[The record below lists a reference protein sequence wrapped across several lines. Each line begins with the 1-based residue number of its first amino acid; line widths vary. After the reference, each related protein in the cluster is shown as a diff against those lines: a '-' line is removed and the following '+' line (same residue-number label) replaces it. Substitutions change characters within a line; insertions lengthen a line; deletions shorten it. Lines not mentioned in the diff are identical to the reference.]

1 MHLSSRTGSQLVFK
15 NANQLVLS
23 EKQYAY
29 FHRIDKWIEQN
40 KKAKSIQPISY
51 LRNLTKED
59 NLEIYDTLY
68 HKRLSAQV
76 AAFEKGREEF
86 IALSLEDQCVFLSNA
101 LHLFQCNA
109 MSADLTLCG
118 GVGRAGVLVLNSDIT
133 KLTNIKLI
141 FQSVTGLF
149 ENELDLASL

>member
-1 MHLSSRTGSQLVFK
+1 M
-15 NANQLVLS
+15 LS
-23 EKQYAY
+23 EQQYAY
-29 FHRIDKWIEQN
+29 FHRIDKWLEQN
-40 KKAKSIQPISY
+40 KKYKSVQPISY

-68 HKRLSAQV
+68 QKLRDTVYHKRLSAQV
-76 AAFEKGREEF
+76 AAFEKGREKF
-86 IALSLEDQCVFLSNA
+86 IALSLEEQCIFLSNA
-101 LHLFQCNA
+101 LPLFQCNA

-118 GVGRAGVLVLNSDIT
+118 GVGHAGVLVLNNDIT
-133 KLTNIKLI
+133 KLTDIKLI

>member
-1 MHLSSRTGSQLVFK
+1 M
-15 NANQLVLS
+15 LS
-23 EKQYAY
+23 EQQYAY

-40 KKAKSIQPISY
+40 KKYKSIQPISY

-68 HKRLSAQV
+68 QKLRDTVYHKRLSAQV
-76 AAFEKGREEF
+76 ETLEKCREKF
-86 IALSLEDQCVFLSNA
+86 LLLTLEEQCIFLSNV

-109 MSADLTLCG
+109 TSADLTLCD
-118 GVGRAGVLVLNSDIT
+118 GVSGAGSLKMNNDIT
-133 KLTNIKLI
+133 KLTDIKLI